1 MVVKSVF
8 RILKVLRNRS
18 GKIEYTKWEEVLI
31 FLSIAYII
39 TYIFY

>member
-1 MVVKSVF
+1 MVLKSVF

-18 GKIEYTKWEEVLI
+18 GKIEYTTWEEVLI
-31 FLSIAYII
+31 FMSIAYIM